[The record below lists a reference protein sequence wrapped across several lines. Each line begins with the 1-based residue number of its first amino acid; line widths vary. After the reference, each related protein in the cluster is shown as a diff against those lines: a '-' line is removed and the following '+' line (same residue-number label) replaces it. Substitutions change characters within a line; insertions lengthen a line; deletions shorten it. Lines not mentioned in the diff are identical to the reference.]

1 MRIKTLILT
10 LGLALGLVSHAF
22 AFDVGIVAFQMSSE
36 THARVA
42 NAAKAAAE
50 AKGWKVTILN
60 SAGAMP
66 EHAAQIE
73 NLIQAKVGA
82 IIIAMGKPVETD
94 AQLADAKKAGIPVI
108 TVMSGGSDKTL
119 FDVQVNEYSVGA
131 QSSLYLLGQLN
142 YQGNILVERFE
153 GNVGTRIRGR
163 ILDAVLA
170 ENQAVKVLGSHAM
183 ARTASWRDDV
193 KAGMEALLLR
203 NQGKIDGIWAS
214 FDGQAYIIDDLLT
227 QQGAK
232 RGKPVLV
239 STDGGMETYRRIAD
253 KSSLLMATVMI
264 PFEEMGKFAV
274 EATDRIV
281 VKKEAKEKVVPGPYF
296 LMDAVLVDESNV
308 GQYLKR

>member
-1 MRIKTLILT
+1 MRIKSLLLS
-10 LGLALGLVSHAF
+10 LGLAVGLASQAF

-82 IIIAMGKPVETD
+82 IIVAMGKPVETD
-94 AQLADAKKAGIPVI
+94 AQLTEAKKAGIPVI

-131 QSSLYLLGQLN
+131 QSALYLLGQLG

-170 ENQAVKVLGSHAM
+170 
-183 ARTASWRDDV
+183 
-193 KAGMEALLLR
+193 
-203 NQGKIDGIWAS
+203 
-214 FDGQAYIIDDLLT
+214 
-227 QQGAK
+227 
-232 RGKPVLV
+232 
-239 STDGGMETYRRIAD
+239 
-253 KSSLLMATVMI
+253 
-264 PFEEMGKFAV
+264 
-274 EATDRIV
+274 
-281 VKKEAKEKVVPGPYF
+281 
-296 LMDAVLVDESNV
+296 
-308 GQYLKR
+308 